1 MTPAAKSTAA
11 RLSRR
16 SGRSAAP
23 RRGRQHHRSQRKES
37 FRRDVR
43 DRKSAEAIIAA
54 EGLSQIQDSGEIER
68 LCREVIEKNPDN
80 VAKYRGGNEGV
91 FKFFVGQV
99 IRASRGQANPQLV
112 NDSPCLTP
120 AVKEVSLKDFQGRS
134 VVIYFYPKANTPGC
148 TVEAC
153 EFRDLRPK
161 FIKQDVMVLGV
172 SADPPKMLAGFI
184 ARQKLNFT
192 LLSDPDHKM
201 IEAYGAWR
209 MKKFMGRSFHGHR
222 TQLLRDCAGW
232 QNRASVGPRQSEGPR
247 QARYLRPKR
256 W

>member
-1 MTPAAKSTAA
+1 MAKAALKVGDKAPDFTLLDA
-11 RLSRR
+11 R
-16 SGRSAAP
+16 G
-23 RRGRQHHRSQRKES
+23 
-37 FRRDVR
+37 
-43 DRKSAEAIIAA
+43 
-54 EGLSQIQDSGEIER
+54 
-68 LCREVIEKNPDN
+68 
-80 VAKYRGGNEGV
+80 
-91 FKFFVGQV
+91 
-99 IRASRGQANPQLV
+99 
-112 NDSPCLTP
+112 
-120 AVKEVSLKDFQGRS
+120 KEVSLKDFQGRS

-209 MKKFMGRSFHGHR
+209 MKKFMGRSFMGIVRSSYVIAPDGKIAAVWDNVKAKGHAKEV
-222 TQLLRDCAGW
+222 LAAAAW
-232 QNRASVGPRQSEGPR
+232 
-247 QARYLRPKR
+247 
-256 W
+256 